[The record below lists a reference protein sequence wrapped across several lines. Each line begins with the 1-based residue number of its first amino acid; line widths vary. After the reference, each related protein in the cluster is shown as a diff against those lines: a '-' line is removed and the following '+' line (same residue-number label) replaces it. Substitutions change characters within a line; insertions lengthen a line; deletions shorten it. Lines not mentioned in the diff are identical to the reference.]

1 MLNLARARAA
11 VRRIFQAPLRQGDQI
26 EVLLHRGMADEWQRA
41 TVATPG
47 GTVIRIESSNHYAN
61 HYADRDEI
69 ADWRPL
75 P

>member
-1 MLNLARARAA
+1 MRPRLNIARARAA
-11 VRRIFQAPLRQGDQI
+11 VRRIFHAPLRQGDQI

-47 GTVIRIESSNHYAN
+47 GTVIRIESSNHYA
-61 HYADRDEI
+61 DRDEI